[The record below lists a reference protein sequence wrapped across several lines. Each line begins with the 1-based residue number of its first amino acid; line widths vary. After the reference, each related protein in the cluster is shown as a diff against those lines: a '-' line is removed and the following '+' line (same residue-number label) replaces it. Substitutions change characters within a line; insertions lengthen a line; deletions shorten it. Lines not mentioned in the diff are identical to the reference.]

1 MRIAQVAPLWEAVP
15 PLGYG
20 GIELVVGLLT
30 DELVRRG
37 HEVTLFASGDS
48 RTLAKLEPGCDVSLR
63 KKELLPADYVIY
75 EQLLM
80 GKVFSRANEFD
91 IIHSHVDYAALP
103 YAALTKTPVVFTTHF
118 IIDEVVANLFKANRQ
133 QNFLS
138 ISNSQRRNDLGL
150 NYVETVYNAIAV
162 DRFEFHPQPDQEDPY
177 LVFLGRMGRVKGP
190 HLAIEIAKRSGWK
203 LKMAGKVDFRNE
215 QFFKAEVEP
224 HIDGD
229 QIQFLGEA
237 DHAMKNKL
245 MGQATATL
253 FPIDWEEPFGL
264 VMPESM
270 ASGTPV
276 IALNRGSVPE
286 VIQDGK
292 TGFVCEGVSECVAAV
307 SRLGELNRQTC
318 RAYVESRFATSRMV
332 DDYEA
337 VYRPLL
343 QEKFS
348 TNGHAKAVGSLSR

>member
-15 PLGYG
+15 PSGYG

-48 RTLAKLEPGCDVSLR
+48 TTLAKLDPGCDIALR
-63 KKELLPADYVIY
+63 KKDLVTSDYVIY

-80 GKVFSRANEFD
+80 GKVFDRAAEFD

-103 YAALTKTPVVFTTHF
+103 YASLTKTPVVFTTHF
-118 IIDEVVANLFKANRQ
+118 IIDPVMAEIFKANRQ

-138 ISNSQRRNDLGL
+138 ISDSQRRNDLNL
-150 NYVETVYNAIAV
+150 NYRATVYNAIAV
-162 DRFEFHPQPDQEDPY
+162 DRFKFHPQSDSEAPY
-177 LVFLGRMGRVKGP
+177 LAFLGRMGKVKGP

-215 QFFKAEVEP
+215 AFFKAEVEP
-224 HIDGD
+224 HIDGE
-229 QIQFLGEA
+229 QIQFIGEA
-237 DHAMKNKL
+237 DHDTKNEL
-245 MGQATATL
+245 MGKAAATL

-286 VIQDGK
+286 VVQDGK
-292 TGFVCEGVSECVAAV
+292 TGFVCQSIEACAAAV
-307 SRLGELNRQTC
+307 DRISEIDRQAC
-318 RAYVESRFATSRMV
+318 RTYVENRFATTRMV
-332 DDYEA
+332 DDYES
-337 VYRPLL
+337 VYRQLL
-343 QEKFS
+343 REKF
-348 TNGHAKAVGSLSR
+348 TANGHTPNVHLVKV